1 VNVVDSSGW
10 IECFVGGPNAG
21 FFAPPLEDPDGL
33 LVPSITIFEVYRY
46 VLREGGREEALAVVA
61 WMRESRVIPVDGG
74 LAVQAA
80 ETAARHRLPMADSIV
95 YATALVHGAS
105 LWTQDAD
112 FEGLPG
118 VEYRP
123 RDGAI

>member
-1 VNVVDSSGW
+1 MNVVDSSGW

-46 VLREGGREEALAVVA
+46 VLRERGREEALVVVG

-80 ETAARHRLPMADSIV
+80 EAAARHRLPMADSIV
-95 YATALVHGAS
+95 YATAVIHGAT
-105 LWTQDAD
+105 LWTQDTD
-112 FEGLPG
+112 FDGLPG
-118 VEYRP
+118 VEYPP
-123 RDGAI
+123 R